1 MWWRHRDFR
10 PLKEIFK
17 RDFSPVSDVG
27 SPLRSSHEIT
37 PMAPYITVQVSKP
50 EYPGTCL
57 AVPESLD
64 QATLPS
70 SSVSVPS
77 VTPVPD
83 YFLRRLDDISSASRD
98 INSCFPSS

>member
-1 MWWRHRDFR
+1 M
-10 PLKEIFK
+10 
-17 RDFSPVSDVG
+17 SDVG

-37 PMAPYITVQVSKP
+37 PPMAPYITVQVSKP

-83 YFLRRLDDISSASRD
+83 YFLRRLDDISTASRD
-98 INSCFPSS
+98 MNSYA